1 MIGRISLLATTA
13 LVASIGAAAAQRP
26 SLSHAGG
33 YVHRFVST
41 TPRGAQTLYDQ
52 NENDAGYA
60 VFSDYYDSG
69 GSDSQAA
76 DDFAVPAGFTWIVQK
91 IDVTGV
97 YFNGSG
103 PSVGQKV
110 YFYKDKN
117 GKPGKLIQE
126 IDNLQ
131 GVDSGGSFAITL
143 PGKGVKLKTGK
154 YWLSVQVGLHSFAQD
169 GEWGWEV
176 SSGQN
181 ASGTMWRNPGEAS
194 ACARPGPRSQAASAS
209 TSAPISCSTSRARRK
224 ASPRIDPAIRR
235 SVRRSRRGKIYFR
248 SCLAPELGHSARR
261 GAPDAR

>member
-1 MIGRISLLATTA
+1 MNGKAFLLGTAA
-13 LVASIGAAAAQRP
+13 LVASVAAAAGQAP

-60 VFSDYYDSG
+60 VFSDYFDSG
-69 GSDSQAA
+69 GPDSQAA
-76 DDFAVPAGFTWIVQK
+76 DDFAVPAGFTWMVTK

-103 PSVGQKV
+103 PSIGQKV

-126 IDNLQ
+126 IDNLK
-131 GVDSGGSFAITL
+131 GVDNGGSFAITL

-154 YWLSVQVGLHSFAQD
+154 YWLSVQVGLHSFAED

-181 ASGTMWRNPGEAS
+181 ASRAMWQNRGEAFGV
-194 ACARPGPRSQAASAS
+194 CPTWARIASCVGVEVGPDLMFDLKGKAKSV
-209 TSAPISCSTSRARRK
+209 TS
-224 ASPRIDPAIRR
+224 D
-235 SVRRSRRGKIYFR
+235 
-248 SCLAPELGHSARR
+248 
-261 GAPDAR
+261 